1 MPPIVK
7 MQKILEVITLTEKDI
22 KTKPQ
27 GVPKAKSAPKTN
39 PHIKNAASDIKS
51 VAKDVLAR
59 NVVKSKADEIKQN
72 GQSDRAEVQA
82 AERVENA
89 AYTTAD
95 AAYHKSKT
103 FVQNKIKQRN
113 LDKKLQEVNAPKV
126 PESADHA
133 MAVHRTNTPKTPER
147 SIDANA
153 RNITKD
159 HALPQNNA
167 QVKTKKII

>member
-1 MPPIVK
+1 MR
-7 MQKILEVITLTEKDI
+7 ENDI
-22 KTKPQ
+22 KIKPK
-27 GVPKAKSAPKTN
+27 GTPKVKSAPKTN